1 MIVIGGKMGERILLA
16 DDSFTIQKV
25 VSLALADEPFE
36 IKTVSS
42 GDAVMDTIR
51 EFKPDLILL
60 DINLSGKSGYELCEM
75 IKSSPLYAHI
85 PIVLLRGTFEPY
97 DPERLKN
104 LKYEEIITKPF
115 DSAMFSSRIKEIL
128 RRKKEELSYPTTLPE
143 EVKEEEIPPPE
154 EIPFSEEVEIRT
166 EEAKGEEPVFAGKT
180 WESIAQEAIL
190 GEEGEEV
197 NPFLEEEVMETKPA
211 EEVSELPP
219 DEFILEITE
228 KPAAEI
234 PLTIETQPKR
244 EEVVERVEKEPLETH
259 PFKGEEAPIYLSEE
273 SIEKIAKRVVEMIS
287 PEIIKEVAW
296 EVIPDLAEIIIKEE
310 LEKIKKEIVPS

>member
-1 MIVIGGKMGERILLA
+1 MGERILLA

-25 VSLALADEPFE
+25 VSLALSDESFE
-36 IKTVSS
+36 IRTVSN
-42 GDAVMDTIR
+42 GDAVMDAIR

-75 IKSSPLYAHI
+75 IKSSPFYSHI
-85 PIVLLRGTFEPY
+85 PIILLRGTFEPY

-104 LKYEEIITKPF
+104 LKYEDIITKPF
-115 DSAMFSSRIKEIL
+115 DSAMFSSRVKEIL
-128 RRKKEELSYPTTLPE
+128 RKKKEELTYPTSLPE
-143 EVKEEEIPPPE
+143 EAKEEEIPPPPSE
-154 EIPFSEEVEIRT
+154 EAPFTEEVEKDRKV
-166 EEAKGEEPVFAGKT
+166 EEQIFAGKT

-197 NPFLEEEVMETKPA
+197 NPFLEEEIVEGPKMEGTSGVP
-211 EEVSELPP
+211 S

-228 KPAAEI
+228 KPATEI
-234 PLTIETQPKR
+234 PLEIEAPLEK
-244 EEVVERVEKEPLETH
+244 EEVFKPKEESFELPKFRAEET
-259 PFKGEEAPIYLSEE
+259 PIYLSEE
-273 SIEKIAKRVVEMIS
+273 SIEKIAKKVVEMIS

-310 LEKIKKEIVPS
+310 LEKIKKEIVQS